1 MCDHHLLVYV
11 GSNSVRLILFYHPYA
26 SEPEN
31 SLACAGDAC
40 TGDVVLFEQNVY
52 EM

>member
-1 MCDHHLLVYV
+1 MFAQT
-11 GSNSVRLILFYHPYA
+11 RLAYFLYHPYA